1 MRDYAVA
8 LWGAWR
14 PTDTADSL
22 VVAGHEMVVV
32 TGQTVG
38 CVSSERRP
46 EALLITKLYLAEG
59 ARNRGIGA
67 GLLRQKID
75 LAASLNLPVRLRVLT
90 TNPDALRF
98 YLRMGFK
105 VLMRDAERVFVEYQ
119 TGSNA

>member
-8 LWGAWR
+8 LWGEWR
-14 PTDTADSL
+14 PSATANSL

-38 CVSSERRP
+38 CVASEPRP
-46 EALLITKLYLAEG
+46 EALLITKLYLAEEI
-59 ARNRGIGA
+59 RNRGIGA
-67 GLLRQKID
+67 GLLRQKIE
-75 LAASLNLPVRLRVLT
+75 LAASMNLPVRLRVLS

-105 VLMRDAERVFVEYQ
+105 VLSRDPERVFVEYK
-119 TGSNA
+119 TGSDT